1 MEVVLIIF
9 FLLIILSN
17 FYKSKIKGIIGEK
30 TVSSIL
36 NLLDKSEYKIINDV
50 VIKVGNT
57 TTQIDHLVI
66 SNFGIFVIETKNYK
80 GWILG
85 YENSEYWTQVI
96 FKRKEKFY
104 NPIRQNLGHIKA
116 IKNCLNEFSNIE
128 YISIIAFSSN
138 SEIKVKTT
146 TDVVYNYK
154 LIPTIKKYSKI
165 NLTEKEKEEI
175 FNKINEDNI
184 RKTYNKK
191 LHVKYINEKS
201 KRENKN
207 NNYKF

>member
-50 VIKVGNT
+50 VLKAGNT

-146 TDVVYNYK
+146 TDVVYTYK
-154 LIPTIKKYSKI
+154 LIPTIKKYSKT

-191 LHVKYINEKS
+191 LHVKYINEKL
-201 KRENKN
+201 KRV
-207 NNYKF
+207 